1 MLGTTLGATNKTSQF
16 QVIRSEFGQN
26 NSFMLQKAFE
36 NWIKKNCIVI
46 TFGME
51 SHLLNIS
58 LKSEI
63 CWSQ

>member
-1 MLGTTLGATNKTSQF
+1 MLGTTLGATNKTSRF
-16 QVIRSEFGQN
+16 QVMRSEFGQN
-26 NSFMLQKAFE
+26 NSFMLQKTFGS
-36 NWIKKNCIVI
+36 WILKSRIVI

-51 SHLLNIS
+51 SHLLNIG

>member
-1 MLGTTLGATNKTSQF
+1 MLGTTLGATNKTSQY
-16 QVIRSEFGQN
+16 QVMRSEFGQK
-26 NSFMLQKAFE
+26 NSFMLQKTFE
-36 NWIKKNCIVI
+36 NWIHIFI

-51 SHLLNIS
+51 SHLLNIG